1 MAPQEHHMSREANRH
16 MDQPAWPTRKGRLL
30 AGALLRA
37 QQSSRLVRRIKLFS
51 LITGIF
57 EKEFLLVLYYLV
69 FSYIAGAFPDA
80 TVQALF
86 FAAGALLQ
94 VLLKIYQKARVW
106 NNFVLFLF
114 YLAGTLVNHGKNTL
128 GNGLLVF
135 LLIVSCVSALYD
147 QYHLRLKHPL
157 LISMIGM
164 AHSAVVFTAFPLL
177 YSLFLLQKK
186 DLSLT
191 TFFEEK
197 EHFLVFLGY
206 STFYLS
212 VVINKQLLS
221 IQNNLLRKWCLRRSG
236 QNR

>member
-1 MAPQEHHMSREANRH
+1 
-16 MDQPAWPTRKGRLL
+16 
-30 AGALLRA
+30 
-37 QQSSRLVRRIKLFS
+37 LVRRIRLFG

-57 EKEFLLVLYYLV
+57 EKEILLVLYYLV

-80 TVQALF
+80 AVQALF
-86 FAAGALLQ
+86 FAAGALFQ
-94 VLLKIYQKARVW
+94 VLLKVYQKVQTW

-128 GNGLLVF
+128 GNGLLAF
-135 LLIVSCVSALYD
+135 LFVVSCVSALYD
-147 QYHLRLKHPL
+147 RYHPRLKRPL
-157 LISMIGM
+157 LVSMIGM

-177 YSLFLLQKK
+177 YSLFLLKK
-186 DLSLT
+186 KGLSLT

-197 EHFLVFLGY
+197 EHFLVFVGY

-236 QNR
+236 LDR